1 MGHLHYLTGRT
12 EEAQDCYERTLA
24 YTTEASDVH
33 AIYLRLASIYLEKGE
48 VSLVPVMLSPSRVSI
63 LALSPLSVKSQLI
76 FENVVLVVFLSLFR
90 FDFLV
95 VVKCCYTRLF
105 KVFVRTNKNVRERSW
120 GKGNTRL
127 YL

>member
-24 YTTEASDVH
+24 YTTEASDMH

-48 VSLVPVMLSPSRVSI
+48 VSLVPVSPSRVSI
-63 LALSPLSVKSQLI
+63 LSLSPLSVKSQLI

-95 VVKCCYTRLF
+95 VVKCCYTHVYL
-105 KVFVRTNKNVRERSW
+105 RS
-120 GKGNTRL
+120 L
-127 YL
+127 